1 MKKLLF
7 LSTVI
12 LFAAC
17 KSQRNVQSST
27 SEKNSAFAYE
37 FVAQSTLHNIGK
49 KAFAPGL
56 YKFTDKARWDKFVQK
71 MQESNEANAKF
82 KLENPDFDK
91 YMLVAIFDRI
101 LSHGGVKFYID
112 KVENTDNSITFI
124 TAHQSPQGQM
134 SIQVMN
140 QPYIIV
146 KIKKTDKR
154 LKWVNK

>member
-1 MKKLLF
+1 MKKLLLL
-7 LSTVI
+7 LSII

-17 KSQRNVQSST
+17 KSHKKTAQN
-27 SEKNSAFAYE
+27 KAFAYE
-37 FVAQSTLHNIGK
+37 LIAQSTLHGNGAEGFK
-49 KAFAPGL
+49 PGL
-56 YKFTDKARWDKFVQK
+56 YKITDKKQWQAFLKKINKVNDESRKFI
-71 MQESNEANAKF
+71 
-82 KLENPDFDK
+82 LDNPDFEK

-112 KVENTDNSITFI
+112 KVENTPDTIKFI

-154 LKWVNK
+154 LNLIYN